1 MNKKILKLLYRSFDE
16 MLTQSEQLQLDNALA
31 HSQELRDERNRIARM
46 RSTIS
51 HSSAPSFQPFF
62 AEKVMRRIRA
72 VDSKQERF
80 FDSLIE
86 VFRPV
91 AIAATI
97 LFIALLSYNLFK
109 SDKVTLASAFAEP
122 EFTLEQSLD
131 PTLTLVMEKSQ

>member
-1 MNKKILKLLYRSFDE
+1 MNNELIKLLYRSFDE
-16 MLTQSEQLQLDNALA
+16 TLTQCEQLQLDDALA
-31 HSQELRDERNRIARM
+31 QSRELRDERDRIAQM

-51 HSSAPSFQPFF
+51 NSSAPSFQPFF
-62 AEKVMRRIRA
+62 AEKVMRRIREA
-72 VDSKQERF
+72 DRKQENF

-97 LFIALLSYNLFK
+97 LFIVLLSYNLFK
-109 SDKVTLASAFAEP
+109 SDKVTLASALAEP